1 MRRGFLCN
9 YQNMDN
15 KNSIDLWKEIMMSSQ
30 YKSLS
35 ARARLLLQYCLY
47 LSDFKCEPFTL
58 ERKKWLVDFNIYNS
72 DNGQFNKDIKD
83 LQHIGFIEKVFSG
96 KKDRTPNIY
105 KLSEDWKEKCIC
117 KIQNDGY
124 VYLVKLDKHYK
135 IGISISPDSR
145 LQEFTLL
152 PYPLEDICIEKVNDY
167 KQVEKE
173 LHKLYSDKRVRG
185 EWFSLQQSDVEN
197 IIKYIQ
203 ERKVTC

>member
-1 MRRGFLCN
+1 M
-9 YQNMDN
+9 
-15 KNSIDLWKEIMMSSQ
+15 
-30 YKSLS
+30 
-35 ARARLLLQYCLY
+35 
-47 LSDFKCEPFTL
+47 CEHNICVFV
-58 ERKKWLVDFNIYNS
+58 EHRNFVDFFTENEIYNVVW
-72 DNGQFNKDIKD
+72 DNLYDDYSEYMQKRGKFDFSYRDYIDEYCKQKGETGFEKFHFCPDCGEKINFEEIRERINK
-83 LQHIGFIEKVFSG
+83 S
-96 KKDRTPNIY
+96 IY
-105 KLSEDWKEKCIC
+105 KGLSELPKRTEKNG
-117 KIQNDGY
+117 KRKLKKYDDGY

-173 LHKLYSDKRVRG
+173 LHKLYDDKRVRG